1 MSSPGQSLK
10 ARSAKPDPGRPPL
23 PPRRLPGQ
31 VPAPPKGPLRPP
43 AAPTS
48 VSLIQPHGR
57 GLTQPCEAS
66 KSDPTHLP
74 GRSLRT
80 DPSHLPSQPAKGSGS
95 GPAAGQRVRARPQN
109 FLPAKGRAAAP
120 RKGRKEG
127 REKARGRRRTAYPA
141 GGGTMAR
148 ARPSRHTA
156 YPAGHPA
163 RARAAPQT
171 PRGPTPAPPFR
182 GLYKSRRRPAY
193 AQ

>member
-109 FLPAKGRAAAP
+109 FLPAFGRAAAP

-127 REKARGRRRTAYPA
+127 REKARGRRRTAYPGRA
-141 GGGTMAR
+141 LPVTPLTRPATRRGP
-148 ARPSRHTA
+148 ARPPKPHV
-156 YPAGHPA
+156 
-163 RARAAPQT
+163 APRQ
-171 PRGPTPAPPFR
+171 PRPFGVCTNQGGVR
-182 GLYKSRRRPAY
+182 LTLSSS
-193 AQ
+193 